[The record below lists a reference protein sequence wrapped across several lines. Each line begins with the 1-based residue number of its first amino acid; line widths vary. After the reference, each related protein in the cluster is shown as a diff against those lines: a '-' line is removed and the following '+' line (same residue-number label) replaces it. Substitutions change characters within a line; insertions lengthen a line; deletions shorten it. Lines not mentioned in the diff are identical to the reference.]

1 MHNDIAHFAGTTLLR
16 DLREQVEAAA
26 GIAKA
31 AHVLVDAGLTGKG
44 VAIAND
50 VDEPI
55 HDAEALLGLVTVV
68 AQSAEATRDSAP
80 DDSGRDA
87 HATETEEAA
96 GAPIDDTLADAAIR
110 AFLAQ
115 ADARL
120 HAAVGVARAAEI
132 CVAAGKLGDGVRI
145 ALDIEALLYDARHL
159 VNTASIVRRTTTT

>member
-16 DLREQVEAAA
+16 DLRERVEAAA

-31 AHVLVDAGLTGKG
+31 ARVLADSGLTGKG
-44 VAIAND
+44 VEIAND

-55 HDAEALLGLVTVV
+55 HDAETLLGLVTVV
-68 AQSAEATRDSAP
+68 ARSVEARDSTS
-80 DDSGRDA
+80 DDSGHDA
-87 HATETEEAA
+87 HAGGPERAA
-96 GAPIDDTLADAAIR
+96 APIDDTLADATVR

-120 HAAVGVARAAEI
+120 HAAVGIARAAEI
-132 CVAAGKLGDGVRI
+132 CVATGKLGDGVRI
-145 ALDIEALLYDARHL
+145 ALDIEWLLYDARHF